1 MDRHHRLKLLEEV
14 AAAAVVVVVACRL
27 DQVLR
32 RRHSAQEEPEGD
44 QQCFNLAPAHQVE
57 AWTTKRRVVSL
68 RVFSAA
74 AAGWILATQ
83 TPQEVVEE
91 CQVAAWVLV
100 RALHSETEGNASVL
114 NRKGV
119 D

>member
-1 MDRHHRLKLLEEV
+1 VDRHHRLLKLLEEV
-14 AAAAVVVVVACRL
+14 VVAVVVVACRL

-44 QQCFNLAPAHQVE
+44 QQCFNLALAHQVE

>member
-1 MDRHHRLKLLEEV
+1 MDNETARRLFE
-14 AAAAVVVVVACRL
+14 
-27 DQVLR
+27 
-32 RRHSAQEEPEGD
+32 
-44 QQCFNLAPAHQVE
+44 
-57 AWTTKRRVVSL
+57 SL
-68 RVFSAA
+68 SAA

>member
-1 MDRHHRLKLLEEV
+1 MFQFGASAPGGGMDNETARRLFESLFGGGGGM
-14 AAAAVVVVVACRL
+14 
-27 DQVLR
+27 DF
-32 RRHSAQEEPEGD
+32 SYSD
-44 QQCFNLAPAHQVE
+44 
-57 AWTTKRRVVSL
+57 TT
-68 RVFSAA
+68 
-74 AAGWILATQ
+74 G
-83 TPQEVVEE
+83 VVEE